1 MATPRTGNHGRVTSP
16 PARGERRRRLAQ
28 LARDPIVWAGL
39 SQKAKVVLAAVL
51 AWLVAIDVL
60 GLHNPVL
67 APWAA
72 VLVVHATLYRTFR
85 RGAQQVGATV
95 LAVVLAWAVG
105 QLLGLGAVQL
115 GVALTLAF
123 LIGQLRW
130 LRDESTTLATTTIVV
145 LGTGYLDE
153 SNLLF
158 GRLFDTLVGIGVGL
172 LVNLLVW
179 PPLRDRAAAAFVTE
193 IAHEIGGVLTEIA
206 DGLGPD
212 LDPDQVEEWLDL
224 CREVDV
230 RHDQAW
236 GLVRQARESIR
247 FNPRQ
252 RARKAQVGELE
263 VVLHSLEQA
272 VSEVQS
278 MLRTVALSAEGAHA
292 WQDGFRGRWAEL
304 LEEAAEAIR
313 DDDPAGLDRVR
324 SELGRLA
331 ADLSTDD
338 LRAGHWLEYGGL
350 IVNLRNVVTGMRPVA
365 EWHQQRRP
373 PVHVPGVAGTG
384 GGL

>member
-1 MATPRTGNHGRVTSP
+1 
-16 PARGERRRRLAQ
+16 
-28 LARDPIVWAGL
+28 
-39 SQKAKVVLAAVL
+39 
-51 AWLVAIDVL
+51 
-60 GLHNPVL
+60 
-67 APWAA
+67 
-72 VLVVHATLYRTFR
+72 
-85 RGAQQVGATV
+85 
-95 LAVVLAWAVG
+95 
-105 QLLGLGAVQL
+105 
-115 GVALTLAF
+115 
-123 LIGQLRW
+123 
-130 LRDESTTLATTTIVV
+130 
-145 LGTGYLDE
+145 
-153 SNLLF
+153 
-158 GRLFDTLVGIGVGL
+158 
-172 LVNLLVW
+172 
-179 PPLRDRAAAAFVTE
+179 VTE

-373 PVHVPGVAGTG
+373 PVHVPGVAGLG